1 MAETVLV
8 TGGTGYIAGWC
19 LAGLLQQGYQVRTSL
34 RSPDKEAGVR
44 AALSGLGIDHHRL
57 TFFIADLTRDEGWDA
72 AMIGC
77 DYVLHVASPLGL
89 DAPQHLDDMVAP
101 ARDGTLRILRAA
113 TGAGVR
119 RVVMTS
125 AATVAT
131 PPLQSPDSLSDE
143 TVWFDPAETHVTPY
157 RHAKRQAERAA
168 WDFMARHEGPTTLT
182 TVLPGAVFGP
192 IMSRDTL
199 GSVQVIAR
207 LLQGRAKGNPRLGF
221 EVVDVRDLADLH
233 IRAMTA
239 PAAAGQRLLGVG
251 RFMWMAEIS
260 QVLRDRLGDA
270 AHKVPT
276 RTIPDWLLRLLARFD
291 PLLRGLTPNLGRA
304 HRHSA
309 EKARLLLGWQ
319 ARPAEDTLIDCATG
333 LIDHKAL

>member
-8 TGGTGYIAGWC
+8 TGGTGYVAGWC
-19 LAGLLQQGYQVRTSL
+19 LAGLLQQGYTVRTSL
-34 RSPDKEAGVR
+34 RDLGKASSVR
-44 AALSGLGIDHHRL
+44 SALLHQGIDDSRL
-57 TFFIADLTRDEGWDA
+57 SFFCADLTRDHGWDS
-72 AMIGC
+72 AMTGC

-89 DAPQHLDDMVAP
+89 EATQQPQDLIAT

-113 TGAGVR
+113 TRAGVR

-131 PPLQSPDSLSDE
+131 PPLQSPDSMSDE
-143 TVWFDPAETHVTPY
+143 WVWFDPDETGVPPY
-157 RHAKRQAERAA
+157 RQAKRLAERAA
-168 WDFMARHEGPTTLT
+168 WDFMADQHGTTLT

-233 IRAMTA
+233 IRAMTSPTA
-239 PAAAGQRLLGVG
+239 QSQRVLATGEFL
-251 RFMWMAEIS
+251 WMAQIS
-260 QVLRDRLGDA
+260 QVLREHLGTA
-270 AHKVPT
+270 ASKVPT
-276 RTIPDWLLRLLARFD
+276 RSIPDWLLRLLARFD
-291 PLLRGLTPNLGRA
+291 PPLQGLTPNLGRA
-304 HRHSA
+304 HRHSN
-309 EKARLLLGWQ
+309 EKARLLLGWSP
-319 ARPAEDTLIDCATG
+319 RPARETVIDCARS
-333 LIDHKAL
+333 LIQHQAL

>member
-19 LAGLLQQGYQVRTSL
+19 LAGLLQQGYDVRTSL
-34 RSPDKEAGVR
+34 RSLAKEPALR
-44 AALSGLGIDHHRL
+44 AALSGQGIDHTRL
-57 TFFIADLTRDEGWDA
+57 TCFAADLTRDEGWSA
-72 AMIGC
+72 AMAGC

-89 DAPQHLDDMVAP
+89 DAPQHLEDMVAP

-113 TGAGVR
+113 THAGVR

-143 TVWFDPAETHVTPY
+143 SVWFDPNETHVTPY

-168 WDFMARHEGPTTLT
+168 WDFMHKQTGPTTLT

-192 IMSRDTL
+192 IMSADTL

-221 EVVDVRDLADLH
+221 EVVDVRDLAALH

-239 PAAAGQRLLGVG
+239 SAAAGQRLLGVG
-251 RFMWMAEIS
+251 QFLWMAEIS
-260 QVLRDRLGDA
+260 QILRDHLGDA
-270 AHKVPT
+270 ANKVPS
-276 RTIPDWLLRLLARFD
+276 RNIPDWLLRLLARFD
-291 PLLRGLTPNLGRA
+291 PLLHGLTPNLGRQ
-304 HRHSA
+304 HRHTA
-309 EKARLLLGWQ
+309 EKARVMLGWQ
-319 ARPAEDTLIDCATG
+319 PRPSSETLIDCANS
-333 LIDHKAL
+333 LIAHKVV

>member
-34 RSPDKEAGVR
+34 RSLAKEPALR
-44 AALSGLGIDHHRL
+44 AALSGQGIDPTPL
-57 TFFIADLTRDEGWDA
+57 TCFAADLTSDEGWRA
-72 AMIGC
+72 AMAGC

-89 DAPQHLDDMVAP
+89 DAPQHLEDMIAP

-113 TGAGVR
+113 TNAGVR

-131 PPLQSPDSLSDE
+131 PPLQSPDSVSDE
-143 TVWFDPAETHVTPY
+143 HVWFDPNETNVTPY

-168 WDFMARHEGPTTLT
+168 WAFMQAQPCTTTLT

-199 GSVQVIAR
+199 GSVQVIGR
-207 LLQGRAKGNPRLGF
+207 LLEGRAKGNPRLGF

-251 RFMWMAEIS
+251 QFLWMAEIS
-260 QVLRDRLGDA
+260 QLLRDHLGA
-270 AHKVPT
+270 AASKVPT

-291 PLLRGLTPNLGRA
+291 PLLRGLTPNLGRK
-304 HRHSA
+304 HCHTA
-309 EKARLLLGWQ
+309 EKSYRLLGWQ
-319 ARPAEDTLIDCATG
+319 PRPASETLIDCANS
-333 LIDHKAL
+333 LIAHKVV

>member
-19 LAGLLQQGYQVRTSL
+19 IAGLLQQGYHVRASVRSL
-34 RSPDKEAGVR
+34 SREPALR
-44 AALSGLGIDHHRL
+44 AALGRL
-57 TFFIADLTRDEGWDA
+57 AVDPTHLICFAADLTRDDGWDDA
-72 AMIGC
+72 LRGC

-89 DAPQHLDDMVAP
+89 DAPQNIDEMITP

-113 TGAGVR
+113 TRAGVR

-131 PPLQSPDSLSDE
+131 PPLQGPDSLSDE
-143 TVWFDPAETHVTPY
+143 SVWFDPAETNVTPY
-157 RHAKRQAERAA
+157 RQAKRQAERAA
-168 WDFMARHEGPTTLT
+168 WDFIAEQSGSTTLT
-182 TVLPGAVFGP
+182 TILPGAVFGP
-192 IMSRDTL
+192 IMGADNL

-221 EVVDVRDLADLH
+221 EVVDVRDLAELH
-233 IRAMTA
+233 IRAMTLPEA
-239 PAAAGQRLLGVG
+239 ASQRFLAVGEFLWMTQLSGLLRTELGAAAN
-251 RFMWMAEIS
+251 
-260 QVLRDRLGDA
+260 
-270 AHKVPT
+270 KVPT
-276 RTIPDWLLRLLARFD
+276 RDIPDWLLRVLARFD

-309 EKARLLLGWQ
+309 EKARHLFGWQ
-319 ARPAEDTLIDCATG
+319 TRPARSTVIDCARS
-333 LIDHKAL
+333 LIHYKAL

>member
-1 MAETVLV
+1 MADTVLV

-19 LAGLLQQGYQVRTSL
+19 LAGLLQQGYQVRTSV
-34 RSPDKEAGVR
+34 RSLTKEASVR
-44 AALSGLGIDHHRL
+44 AALSGQGIDHRQL
-57 TFFIADLTRDEGWDA
+57 TFFAADLTRDEGWDA
-72 AMIGC
+72 AMVGC

-89 DAPQHLDDMVAP
+89 DAPQKVDDMIAP

-113 TGAGVR
+113 TRARVR

-131 PPLQSPDSLSDE
+131 PPLHSPDSLSDE
-143 TVWFDPAETHVTPY
+143 TVWFAPDERNVTPY
-157 RHAKRQAERAA
+157 RQAKRQAERAA
-168 WDFMARHEGPTTLT
+168 WAFMADHEGPTALT

-192 IMSRDTL
+192 IMSGDTL

-239 PAAAGQRLLGVG
+239 PVLAGQRVLGVG
-251 RFMWMAEIS
+251 QFMWMAEIS
-260 QVLRDRLGDA
+260 QLLRDHLGEA
-270 AHKVPT
+270 ASKVPT
-276 RTIPDWLLRLLARFD
+276 RNIPDWLLRLLARFD

-304 HRHSA
+304 HRHTA

-319 ARPAEDTLIDCATG
+319 PRPAHDTLIDCANS
-333 LIDHKAL
+333 LIRHNAV